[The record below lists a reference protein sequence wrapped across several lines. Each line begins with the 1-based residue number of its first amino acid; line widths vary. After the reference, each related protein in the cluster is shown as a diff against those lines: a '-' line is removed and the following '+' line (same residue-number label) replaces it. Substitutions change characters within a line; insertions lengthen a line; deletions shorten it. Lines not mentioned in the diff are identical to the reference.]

1 MKVQFVF
8 LISSSLL
15 LAACNTS
22 STGSGTPSVPDKD
35 TPAVERGIPGEWN
48 LKAMDSVL
56 SCRVKVS
63 GKKQDR
69 EGRATV
75 FGCIGL
81 DNFLMVD
88 RWKREKGRV
97 EFFRFA
103 DDRPVARVYRV
114 SRDEF
119 QGELLP
125 SGREIVLK
133 RR

>member
-1 MKVQFVF
+1 M
-8 LISSSLL
+8 
-15 LAACNTS
+15 
-22 STGSGTPSVPDKD
+22 
-35 TPAVERGIPGEWN
+35 ERGIPGEWN
-48 LKAMDSVL
+48 LKETDSVL

-69 EGRATV
+69 EGRATG

-88 RWKREKGRV
+88 RWTREKGRV

>member
-1 MKVQFVF
+1 MKVRFAF

-22 STGSGTPSVPDKD
+22 STGSGIPSAPDSD
-35 TPAVERGIPGEWN
+35 APTVERGIVGEWN
-48 LKAMDSVL
+48 LKETDSVL

-63 GKKQDR
+63 GKNQDR
-69 EGRATV
+69 EGRATGY
-75 FGCIGL
+75 GCIGL

-97 EFFRFA
+97 EFYSFA
-103 DDRPVARVYRV
+103 YDGPVASVYRV

-125 SGREIVLK
+125 SGRDIIMK